1 MSLKRLIMFSLLLP
15 FVLFGRVEAPH
26 ISGEIK
32 VEGDKNLKNMIV
44 YLELAEPSKTR
55 HKPVLHKNIQKGR
68 KFNPD
73 LIVVSPGDKIQ
84 FSNDADREIDHN
96 IYSLSKLKNFDLGFW
111 EKGSVLEVIV
121 DKYGSEIFYCSVHQ
135 KNM

>member
-15 FVLFGRVEAPH
+15 FVLFGRVEAHH

-44 YLELAEPSKTR
+44 YLEPAEPSKTR
-55 HKPVLHKNIQKGR
+55 HKPVLHKIIQKGR

-84 FSNDADREIDHN
+84 FSNDEDREIDHN
-96 IYSLSKLKNFDLGFW
+96 IYSLSKLKNFDLGFG

-121 DKYGSEIFYCSVHQ
+121 DTYGSEIFYCSVHQ